1 MKILFLSLSLALL
14 TLSCGQT
21 ASEKRSS
28 AALNEVAQLSPTTT
42 SQELNSIAT
51 PRNFY
56 DTTVCV
62 LYPKRLE
69 TKIGNALTREWLREY
84 GIAICDYEIP
94 IYGDVAEIWFGDK
107 ANDCGF
113 GVGFDARGNISNI
126 SYASDCI
133 SDSTDELW
141 RSYTY
146 DNTGRLIGQ
155 EAACYNGHIQQDL
168 DAKYDSRGNITE
180 MNIWASLWKTGRVAY
195 KYDSNDNITE
205 VDSYGYRTIYKYD
218 SRSNKIMKLEY
229 DSEGK
234 RASKTTYKYDAN
246 DNLVMSLKYDSNDSL
261 AAKHLYHYNSK
272 GDMCKVATYYKGNE
286 GDAEIISDIEYDSR
300 GNLIKCGQEMTNT
313 ITYSK

>member
-14 TLSCGQT
+14 TLSCDTT
-21 ASEKRSS
+21 ASEKSSS
-28 AALNEVAQLSPTTT
+28 ADLDEVAQLAPTTT
-42 SQELNSIAT
+42 SQELDSIAT
-51 PRNFY
+51 PQSFY
-56 DTTVCV
+56 DTTIYV
-62 LYPKRLE
+62 LYPKRQGRKMG
-69 TKIGNALTREWLREY
+69 TSLTRERLNEY
-84 GIAICDYEIP
+84 GFTICDYEIP
-94 IYGDVAEIWFGDK
+94 IYGDVAEIWFGDR

-155 EAACYNGHIQQDL
+155 EAECYNGHIQQDL

-195 KYDSNDNITE
+195 KYDSKDNITE
-205 VDSYGYRTIYKYD
+205 VDYDGYRTIYKYD
-218 SRSNKIMKLEY
+218 SSSNKIMKLEY
-229 DSEGK
+229 DYEDRRVG
-234 RASKTTYKYDAN
+234 KTTCKYDAN

-272 GDMCKVATYYKGNE
+272 GDMCKVTTYYSDQE
-286 GDAEIISDIEYDSR
+286 RDAEIISDIEYDSR
-300 GNLIKCGQEMTNT
+300 GNLIKCGPEIIHT
-313 ITYSK
+313 ITYCK